1 MRLKGLLFI
10 QRTARRLQDHEN
22 LRVALLYALLI
33 AVAYPQV
40 VFMGKTL
47 VASVYYPHGVVAE
60 GPYGYLGRRI
70 ENTFNL
76 DLASP
81 AYYEFPVN
89 RLVGEIYRRGQLPLW
104 NPYQAAGTPLAAQY
118 SSRAF
123 FPYQIAEDILPPWTW
138 DYFLLGR
145 LWIAGFL
152 TYLFLRALSLSPA
165 SSFLG
170 GVFYMFS
177 GSLVWFINLEQMA
190 NVAMLVPGLLLA
202 TEKLVRNQGGRYIAC
217 SALAF
222 GLVLLAG
229 QPETALYS
237 LALAAAY
244 FLFRVLRAGEGVRA
258 ILRQGGRYVFSFGLG
273 LGLSAPLTLPF
284 IELMGNSFHVHP
296 PGGPVG
302 IQGPIPYA
310 WSVSL
315 LVPTYFQEHTIFRE
329 FPQTG
334 IWDFLGGYLGVVV
347 VFLAF
352 LGLLCRGRLG
362 AYGLFFF
369 LAGLVVLLKNFG
381 VPPAKWLGYL
391 PIFDQAWSDRWASP
405 AWALSFA
412 VAGAIGLESLGREP
426 GPGMKGGISAGR
438 LRLLGVGLVL
448 LGLGLAWVIL
458 RPRLLSLPG
467 PLTLKGQLVA
477 AYFQALSLGA
487 GGTAITASFFPREKR
502 GGASVLSVAVALALV
517 LFLLIALALV
527 SPPPFP
533 GEGGLVAIVALT
545 TASILVFSLQAGN
558 RKAAWGMGALAVL
571 ELWFHIPKG
580 YNISWQYLTLIPLL
594 IGLPLVFALARGKG
608 RWAVLFALAPVLSY
622 IIIDATAPKGLPQ
635 RYDPFTE
642 APYVQFLRE
651 KAGYYRIAGGDGVL
665 MPNYAGALGVY
676 DVRFINALSVNSYQH
691 YAENSLLPGP
701 HTVPIDR
708 LWFTGIPDYLKP
720 EESSFYQEIQ
730 ERASFYSFLGV
741 KYILAPSPVSIDM
754 PLVYDGEAKVYEN
767 PSVLPRAFLVYQVE
781 YASSYQQAQEA
792 LSRPDF
798 DPLCRVVLE
807 QEASFSPQEGRGTAR
822 IREYQPNRVV
832 METQSETP
840 GILVLTDVF
849 YPGWTAYI
857 DGKAAKIY
865 RANGLVR
872 AVMVDK
878 GDHTVVMSYFPRS
891 LALGLAVAL
900 LAGVACLALM
910 FRKRNQ
916 KGLSG
921 SLQLLA

>member
-1 MRLKGLLFI
+1 MLG
-10 QRTARRLQDHEN
+10 TARRLQDHEN

-33 AVAYPQV
+33 AVVYPQV

-60 GPYGYLGRRI
+60 GPYGYVGRRI

-89 RLVGEIYRRGQLPLW
+89 RLVGQIYHRGQLPLW

-123 FPYQIAEDILPPWTW
+123 FPYQIVEDILPPWTW

-165 SSFLG
+165 GSFLG

-190 NVAMLVPGLLLA
+190 TVAMLTPGLLLA
-202 TEKLVRNQGGRYIAC
+202 TEKLVRNQGGRYIAY

-244 FLFRVLRAGEGVRA
+244 FLFRVLRGGGGFRA
-258 ILRQGGRYVFSFGLG
+258 MVRQGGRYVFSFGLG

-284 IELMGNSFHVHP
+284 IEFMGNSFNVHP

-302 IQGPIPYA
+302 IQGPIPYTWA
-310 WSVSL
+310 VSL
-315 LVPTYFQEHTIFRE
+315 LVPTYFQEPTLFRE

-334 IWDFLGGYLGVVV
+334 TWDFLGGYLGVIVL
-347 VFLAF
+347 FLAF
-352 LGLLCRGRLG
+352 LGLLSRGRLR
-362 AYGLFFF
+362 AFGLFFF
-369 LAGLVVLLKNFG
+369 LAGLVVMLKNFG

-391 PIFDQAWSDRWASP
+391 PLFDQAWSDRWSSP
-405 AWALSFA
+405 AWAISFA
-412 VAGAIGLESLGREP
+412 VAGAIGLESLGGQP
-426 GPGMKGGISAGR
+426 GPGMKGGLSAAR
-438 LRLLGVGLVL
+438 LRLLGMGLVL
-448 LGLGLAWVIL
+448 IGLGLGWVTIRPIL
-458 RPRLLSLPG
+458 FSLSS
-467 PLTLKGQLVA
+467 PLILKGQLVA

-487 GGTAITASFFPREKR
+487 GGTAIIASFFPREKR
-502 GGASVLSVAVALALV
+502 GGASVFSVAVALAVV

-533 GEGGLVAIVALT
+533 GEGFILFSRRVGGLVAITALVI
-545 TASILVFSLQAGN
+545 AAILVFSLQAGN

-571 ELWFHIPKG
+571 ELWFYIPKG
-580 YNISWQYLTLIPLL
+580 YNLPWQYLTLIPLFL
-594 IGLPLVFALARGKG
+594 GLPLVFALVRGKG
-608 RWAVLFALAPVLSY
+608 RWAVLFALIPVLSFC
-622 IIIDATAPKGLPQ
+622 IIDATAPKGLPQ

-642 APYVQFLRE
+642 APYVRFLRE
-651 KAGYYRIAGGDGVL
+651 TAGYYRIAGGEGVL
-665 MPNYAGALGVY
+665 MPNYASALGVY
-676 DVRFINALSVNSYQH
+676 DVRAINALSVDSYQH
-691 YAENSLLPGP
+691 YVENSLLPGP

-720 EESSFYQEIQ
+720 EKLSFYQEIQ
-730 ERASFYSFLGV
+730 ERAPFYSFLGV
-741 KYILAPSPVSIDM
+741 KYILAPSRVSIDM
-754 PLVYDGEAKVYEN
+754 PLVYDGEVKVYEN

-781 YASSYQQAQEA
+781 YVSSYQQAQEA
-792 LSRPDF
+792 LSQPDF
-798 DPLCRVVLE
+798 DPLSRVVLE
-807 QEASFSPQEGRGTAR
+807 KEIPFSPREGRGTAR
-822 IREYQPNRVV
+822 IQEYQPNRVV
-832 METQSETP
+832 VETQSDTP

-849 YPGWTAYI
+849 YPGWTAHI
-857 DGKAAKIY
+857 DGKATTLY
-865 RANGLVR
+865 RGNGLVR

-878 GDHTVVMSYFPRS
+878 GDHKVVMSYFPRS
-891 LALGLAVAL
+891 FALGLVVAL

-916 KGLSG
+916 EGLSG
-921 SLQLLA
+921 S